1 MKEIQGIDISSRMI
15 DAAKTKADERK
26 IENIDFRQTAI
37 FDESY
42 KRESFDVILAFNI
55 LHFFEDTLKVMQRIN
70 ELLKPGGL
78 IIIATACMGEK
89 TFLNTLQFLL
99 FSPLIKLGI
108 VPYMRFFK
116 MSELKD
122 SISNGNF

>member
-1 MKEIQGIDISSRMI
+1 MI

-55 LHFFEDTLKVMQRIN
+55 LHFFEDTLKVIQRIN

-78 IIIATACMGEK
+78 IIIVTGCMGEK

-99 FSPLIKLGI
+99 FSPLINLGI